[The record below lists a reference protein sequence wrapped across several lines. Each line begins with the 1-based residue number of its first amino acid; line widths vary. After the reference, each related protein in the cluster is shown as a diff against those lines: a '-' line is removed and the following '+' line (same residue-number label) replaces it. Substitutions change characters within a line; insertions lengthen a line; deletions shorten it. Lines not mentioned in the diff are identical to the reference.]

1 MTSSSVTT
9 VPRLVRVCDPFG
21 KLLVSR
27 CGAPTY
33 NVSASSLLE
42 SAETI
47 GMESND
53 IRVKHVNVVIR
64 NPADLSRCW
73 EGRFLIDTDAIG
85 SLVPRLYLEAVRLD
99 PKGQRVYELADG
111 SEIKMDITTGDI
123 EFMDEIT
130 AGLIIII
137 GDADAEPLMG
147 VAALEFAGVEVDSR
161 SQRLKKLPADRLRTS
176 SPAATSV
183 SISSA

>member
-1 MTSSSVTT
+1 MTRSSVTA
-9 VPRLVRVCDPFG
+9 VLRFGRVCYPFG
-21 KLLVSR
+21 TLLASR
-27 CGAPTY
+27 CGASTY
-33 NVSASSLLE
+33 NVSASALLE

-47 GMESND
+47 GVESND
-53 IRVKHVNVVIR
+53 IRVKHVNFVIR

-99 PKGQRVYELADG
+99 PKGQRVYELAEG
-111 SEIKMDITTGDI
+111 SEIKMDVTTGDI

-130 AGLIIII
+130 AGLIII

>member
-21 KLLVSR
+21 KLLASR

-33 NVSASSLLE
+33 NVFASSLLE

-47 GMESND
+47 RVESND
-53 IRVKHVNVVIR
+53 IRVNHLNVVIR

-111 SEIKMDITTGDI
+111 SEIKMDVTTGDI
-123 EFMDEIT
+123 EFMDEIIV
-130 AGLIIII
+130 GLIII

-147 VAALEFAGVEVDSR
+147 VAALEFAGVEVDPR
-161 SQRLKKLPADRLRTS
+161 SQRLKKLPADRFRTS

>member
-1 MTSSSVTT
+1 MTSSAVTT

-21 KLLVSR
+21 KLLASR

-47 GMESND
+47 GVESND
-53 IRVKHVNVVIR
+53 MRVRHVNVVIR
-64 NPADLSRCW
+64 NPTELSRCW
-73 EGRFLIDTDAIG
+73 ERRFLIDTDAIN
-85 SLVPRLYLEAVRLD
+85 SLVPRPHLETIGLGL
-99 PKGQRVYELADG
+99 KGQRVYELADG
-111 SEIKMDITTGDI
+111 SEIKTYVTTGDI

-130 AGLIIII
+130 AGLIIID
-137 GDADAEPLMG
+137 DADAEPLMG